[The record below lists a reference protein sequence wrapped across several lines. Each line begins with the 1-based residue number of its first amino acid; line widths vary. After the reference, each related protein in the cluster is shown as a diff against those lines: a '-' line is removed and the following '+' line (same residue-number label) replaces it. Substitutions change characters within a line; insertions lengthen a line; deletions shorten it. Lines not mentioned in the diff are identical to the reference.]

1 MRTADSC
8 HSRTRDTSKSIT
20 LPGCF
25 WQPACRILCGGGNRA
40 QRAVAAVEQHWS
52 SLAVLAGGAAKT
64 EALGVPDRLIGCRDL
79 RSAFK
84 GRPSRPAWRGAPAAV
99 WLGLELGNWAA
110 PAPRC
115 TGQGNRRARRTDS
128 RRELSRAAAHEPRCY
143 RSPSVSLGARPT
155 ERLGATRSDSERLE
169 ATRSDSE
176 RLGVHRGPSVT
187 VGHAGHRPPRGG
199 AGQPVGDPLQET
211 TRGSLFSASVMAL
224 YWRARPRAGSAQAPR
239 VHPRV
244 AFILEWQ
251 VARVAALGR
260 RGRAEAQRAAGGTG
274 PTSGVPRKRRTSRRH
289 GGGGGEWRAAGPA
302 RPTG

>member
-1 MRTADSC
+1 M
-8 HSRTRDTSKSIT
+8 TSVQLSK
-20 LPGCF
+20 G
-25 WQPACRILCGGGNRA
+25 ARA
-40 QRAVAAVEQHWS
+40 
-52 SLAVLAGGAAKT
+52 
-64 EALGVPDRLIGCRDL
+64 ALLWP
-79 RSAFK
+79 
-84 GRPSRPAWRGAPAAV
+84 GAPAAAR
-99 WLGLELGNWAA
+99 LGLELGNLAA
-110 PAPRC
+110 PAPGAPRC
-115 TGQGNRRARRTDS
+115 TGQGNQRARRTDS